1 MLDRSNLV
9 VVFASLAFACGP
21 STRRGV
27 GDDNSSDG
35 GDDDANSMGSNPGSG
50 CTTTSSCFTV
60 YAHSDTV
67 LYSVDLQSKTLTV
80 VGPFNAPI
88 VGSGS
93 DAEPDPM
100 TDLAVAPDN
109 TIYLTSETHLYT
121 ASPSDGH
128 VTSIGT
134 LSACGSKAVALT
146 TTPDGRLWT
155 GDFSGK
161 LCQIDTTTNPPTV
174 MAPLAMGSNTALS
187 GDFAAVSNGTVFGTA
202 YRLADPSGSGTQANN
217 LLVTIDM
224 TTGAVTEIGSTGF
237 PKLFGVAF
245 AQGQVFGFTHDG
257 TGRVVT
263 IDPTTGSGTLYGT
276 FSDPST
282 NKPISF
288 GGAGVNSM
296 VTIQ

>member
-1 MLDRSNLV
+1 MQ
-9 VVFASLAFACGP
+9 
-21 STRRGV
+21 
-27 GDDNSSDG
+27 
-35 GDDDANSMGSNPGSG
+35 GDDDSTPDGNQMGSNPGSNGSNGSNG
-50 CTTTSSCFTV
+50 CSSCFTV

-67 LYSVDLQSKTLTV
+67 LYSVDLQNKALVV

-93 DAEPDPM
+93 NAEADVM

-121 ASPSDGH
+121 ASATDGH
-128 VTSIGT
+128 VTSVGA

-146 TTPDGRLWT
+146 TTPDGKLWT

-174 MAPLAMGSNTALS
+174 MAPLTMGSATALA
-187 GDFAAVSNGTVFGTA
+187 GDFAAVSDGTVFGTA
-202 YRLADPSGSGTQANN
+202 YRLSDPSGSGTQANN
-217 LLVTIDM
+217 LLVTVDM

-257 TGRVVT
+257 TGHVVT
-263 IDPTTGSGTLYGT
+263 IDPTSGSGTLYGT
-276 FSDPST
+276 FTDPST
-282 NKPISF
+282 MKPISF

-296 VTIQ
+296 VTIE